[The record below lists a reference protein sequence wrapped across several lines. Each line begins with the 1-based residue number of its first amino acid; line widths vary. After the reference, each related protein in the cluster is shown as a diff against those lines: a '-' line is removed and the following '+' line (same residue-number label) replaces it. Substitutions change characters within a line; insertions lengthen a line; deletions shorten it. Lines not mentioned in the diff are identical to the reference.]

1 MKRREFI
8 LFGGATVAWPLAAR
22 GQPSGK
28 NYRIGFLGV
37 TSYAEYEGRRV
48 DALLAGLRQLG
59 YEEGRNIVIHY
70 RWAESRYDRLPEL
83 ATELVKLDVDVLVT
97 HTTPGSRAAK
107 QAPSTI
113 PIVMAAVGDPVD
125 GGLVASLARPGG
137 NLTGL
142 TFFFAEVSAKRVEL
156 IKEAIP
162 TLTQVAVFVNPANP
176 SHAIALSEM
185 QRTAGA
191 LGVDLM
197 PIEVKPRDDIAAAIA
212 TAATQRA
219 SALVALEDP
228 LMVSNAKQIASFAL
242 QNRLP
247 VIGFKPQAEAGGL
260 LEYGVDLFDLFSRS
274 AAFVDKILK
283 GTPPADLPI
292 ERAVKF
298 ELTVNLKTAKA
309 LGIEL
314 PTSIL
319 LRANEVLE

>member
-1 MKRREFI
+1 MSHMRRRDFI
-8 LFGGATVAWPLAAR
+8 TLLGGAATAWPLAA
-22 GQPSGK
+22 GAQPSGK
-28 NYRIGFLGV
+28 MYRIGFLGV

-107 QAPSTI
+107 QATSTI

-228 LMVSNAKQIASFAL
+228 LMVSNAKQIAGFAL

-260 LEYGVDLFDLFSRS
+260 LEYGVDLLIFFLVRRLSWTRF
-274 AAFVDKILK
+274 
-283 GTPPADLPI
+283 
-292 ERAVKF
+292 
-298 ELTVNLKTAKA
+298 
-309 LGIEL
+309 
-314 PTSIL
+314 
-319 LRANEVLE
+319 

>member
-1 MKRREFI
+1 
-8 LFGGATVAWPLAAR
+8 
-22 GQPSGK
+22 
-28 NYRIGFLGV
+28 
-37 TSYAEYEGRRV
+37 
-48 DALLAGLRQLG
+48 
-59 YEEGRNIVIHY
+59 
-70 RWAESRYDRLPEL
+70 
-83 ATELVKLDVDVLVT
+83 
-97 HTTPGSRAAK
+97 
-107 QAPSTI
+107 
-113 PIVMAAVGDPVD
+113 MAAVGDPVD

-191 LGVDLM
+191 LSVDLM

-228 LMVSNAKQIASFAL
+228 LMVSNAKQIAGFAL

-283 GTPPADLPI
+283 GTPPADLPSS
-292 ERAVKF
+292 
-298 ELTVNLKTAKA
+298 
-309 LGIEL
+309 G
-314 PTSIL
+314 P
-319 LRANEVLE
+319 

>member
-37 TSYAEYEGRRV
+37 TSYEEYEGRRV

-107 QAPSTI
+107 QATSTI

-156 IKEAIP
+156 INEAIP

-228 LMVSNAKQIASFAL
+228 LMVSNAKQIAGFAL

-309 LGIEL
+309 LGIES

>member
-107 QAPSTI
+107 QATSTI

-228 LMVSNAKQIASFAL
+228 LMVSNAKQIAGFAL